1 MLADYDLGVI
11 VEPLLSWF
19 SKNARIL
26 PWREEPTPYRV
37 WVSEIMLQQTRV
49 EAVKPYFERFMREL
63 PTVQALACC
72 SEERLLKLWEGL
84 GYYNRVRNMQ
94 IAAKTIVE
102 EYDGCLPKEK
112 EELMKLKG
120 IGSYT
125 AGAISSIAYG
135 MPNSAVDGNVLRV
148 ISRVCEEDGDILKD
162 SVKRQFETKLD
173 EVMPRGRASQFNQAL
188 MELGAKVCIPNGTP
202 LCQDC
207 PLKKLCQAK
216 QYSSWKNYPVKKKDK
231 ARRIEERT
239 VFVIRNRD
247 SVVLRKRPKK
257 GLLSGMYEFP
267 NVLGRLK
274 EEEAEIWLREQGIPY
289 SKVEV
294 LKEAKHIFSH
304 IEWHMTGYMVTVEDF
319 MKSEINSFV
328 DIEDM
333 EQNYAIPAAFG
344 AYVKEILSVQNY

>member
-1 MLADYDLGVI
+1 M
-11 VEPLLSWF
+11 
-19 SKNARIL
+19 
-26 PWREEPTPYRV
+26 
-37 WVSEIMLQQTRV
+37 
-49 EAVKPYFERFMREL
+49 
-63 PTVQALACC
+63 
-72 SEERLLKLWEGL
+72 
-84 GYYNRVRNMQ
+84 
-94 IAAKTIVE
+94 
-102 EYDGCLPKEK
+102 
-112 EELMKLKG
+112 
-120 IGSYT
+120 
-125 AGAISSIAYG
+125 
-135 MPNSAVDGNVLRV
+135 
-148 ISRVCEEDGDILKD
+148 
-162 SVKRQFETKLD
+162 KRQFETKLD
-173 EVMPRGRASQFNQAL
+173 EVMPKGRASQFNQAL

-207 PLKKLCQAK
+207 PLKELCQAK
-216 QYSSWKNYPVKKKDK
+216 KHNCWKNYPVKKRDK

-274 EEEAEIWLREQGIPY
+274 KEEAEIWLREQGIPY

-319 MKSEINSFV
+319 MKPEIISFV
-328 DIEDM
+328 EVEDM